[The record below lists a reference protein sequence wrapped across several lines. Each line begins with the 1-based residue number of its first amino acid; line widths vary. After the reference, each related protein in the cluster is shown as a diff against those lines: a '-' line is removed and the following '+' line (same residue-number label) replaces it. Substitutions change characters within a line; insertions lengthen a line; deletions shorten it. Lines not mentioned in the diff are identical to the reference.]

1 MLLINGLATYSLF
14 SLKNKCCSINFN
26 TFNNHFR
33 RFKTQQ
39 RKLLLFL
46 RQLGDDNHQI
56 IDIKSSFVYKGSCF
70 SH

>member
-26 TFNNHFR
+26 AVNNHFR

-39 RKLLLFL
+39 IKFLLPL
-46 RQLGDDNHQI
+46 R
-56 IDIKSSFVYKGSCF
+56 
-70 SH
+70 